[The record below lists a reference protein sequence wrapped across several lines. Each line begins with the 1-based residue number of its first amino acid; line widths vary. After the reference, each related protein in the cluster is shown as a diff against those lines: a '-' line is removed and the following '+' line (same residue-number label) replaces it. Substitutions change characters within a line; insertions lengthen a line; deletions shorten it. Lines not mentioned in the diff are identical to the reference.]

1 MYCYHCG
8 KELDDDAKFCTHC
21 GTKVIQE
28 DNEDQPDTGLRASS
42 GSSKDEEVTETEKS
56 TSSESN
62 AKEEKNEQSL
72 QTSDKESTLK
82 AAVASNRK
90 RSRRRM
96 PLILLVALVL
106 ALTASIAFA
115 AYYVYTQYF
124 AAQPEETEV
133 QPQQPQTEESE
144 EQPQQQPQVETDHQ
158 ENWDD
163 ALDTYQQVLDDYI
176 AAADEFNSSGTIEYN
191 SETDS
196 YEHPYANAMGILD
209 YGAADAAYAL
219 DDLNNDGSPELLVS
233 HAEQGNTP
241 GILLGV
247 YTIVDGQPKIVTT
260 ESWTR
265 NSLVYLG
272 NNQFSYA
279 GSGGFDS
286 AVFALMTWNGDYL
299 KSIEDYKETLTTIA
313 SLSYTWINDD
323 DRGKDSSLYEVTIT
337 TSDGTTDETIPYSEL
352 QSTIEEFKEQHMPD
366 SSSDSTL
373 QWSSLTNQRK
383 NDVLRLFSA

>member
-28 DNEDQPDTGLRASS
+28 DKKDQPDAGLGASS

-56 TSSESN
+56 TSSEPN

-247 YTIVDGQPKIVTT
+247 YTIVDEQPKIVTT
-260 ESWTR
+260 DSWTR

-286 AVFALMTWNGDYL
+286 AGIALMTWNGKYRE
-299 KSIEDYKETLTTIA
+299 SEEDYTETLTTIA
-313 SLSYTWINDD
+313 SLTYTWINDN
-323 DRGKDSSLYEVTIT
+323 DRGKDNSLYEVTIT
-337 TSDGTTDETIPYSEL
+337 TSDGTTDETVPYSEL
-352 QSTIEEFKEQHMPD
+352 QSKIEEFKEQHM
-366 SSSDSTL
+366 SDSRSDSAL
-373 QWSSLTNQRK
+373 QWSSLAN
-383 NDVLRLFSA
+383 

>member
-28 DNEDQPDTGLRASS
+28 DKKDQPDAGLGASS

-56 TSSESN
+56 TSSEPN

-373 QWSSLTNQRK
+373 QWSSLTN
-383 NDVLRLFSA
+383 